1 MLFTLP
7 SSKQHILRRAAR
19 LACCTLLLSFA
30 ASAVDLN
37 GLVPIGPM
45 AGYTASGDGI
55 SITCTDQSQVRFQV
69 LAADLI
75 RVRASFGKPLPERDH
90 SWAIAKT
97 SWRQRSG
104 R

>member
-1 MLFTLP
+1 MPPSMLFTLP
-7 SSKQHILRRAAR
+7 SSKQHILQRAAR
-19 LACCTLLLSFA
+19 LACVTSLLSFA

-45 AGYTASGDGI
+45 EGYTASGDGI
-55 SITCTDQSQVRFQV
+55 TITCTDRSQVRFQV

-90 SWAIAKT
+90 SWA
-97 SWRQRSG
+97 
-104 R
+104 